1 MDKLFGA
8 PIIGTIAVEKLGL
21 FYYIDAKGVI
31 YSVPMDSDG
40 APILDSG
47 QIGIVGP
54 YFDDGVEITFL
65 TGGSLGKTLEG
76 KV

>member
-21 FYYIDAKGVI
+21 FYYIDATGVI
-31 YSVPMDSDG
+31 YSVPMDIHG
-40 APILDSG
+40 APILDGG

-65 TGGSLGKTLEG
+65 GPARAFATAKG
-76 KV
+76 